1 MRPGEMLV
9 PAASYTRIIH
19 LELPRATGAARRT
32 SESFELHPLMY
43 MDHIQAANALN
54 RQQ

>member
-1 MRPGEMLV
+1 MRPGEMLD

-19 LELPRATGAARRT
+19 LELPRATGVARCT
-32 SESFELHPLMY
+32 SESFELRPLMH
-43 MDHIQAANALN
+43 MDHIQAANALK